1 MENPLLELQEYDNL
15 VQALKS
21 GKGPLQVTGTLDS
34 QKVHLMYE
42 LGEASAFAWK
52 LVVTYDDTRAKEIY
66 DDLRSFTSRVWL
78 YPAKDLLF
86 YSADIHGN
94 LMARQRIA
102 VLRRLMEDREGVVV
116 TTMDGLMDHLLPLK
130 YLREQSITVE
140 SGQVIDLDAWK
151 ECLIAMGYERVA
163 QVDGMGQFSIRGGIV
178 DIFPL
183 TEEVPVRIELWDDE
197 VDSIRTFD
205 LESQRSVE
213 QLENITIYPAA
224 EVVLSGEQL
233 AAGIRRLEKEEKTYE
248 KALREQH
255 KPEEAHR
262 IHTIIGELRSGLDEG
277 WRIGGLDAYIRYF
290 CPDTV
295 SFLEYFPQGE
305 SVIYLDEPAR
315 LKEKGETVEL
325 EFRESMVHRLE
336 KGYLLPGQTELLYP
350 AAEILARMQKPY
362 AVMLTGLDQKLPG
375 MKVNQKFSID
385 VKNVNSYQNSFEIL
399 IKDLTRWKKEGY
411 RVILLSASRT
421 RASRLAS
428 DLREYD
434 LRAYCPDGREGESG
448 NAGGEGS
455 GSADTGNPGAV
466 NTSVR
471 KVRPGE
477 ILVTYGNLHR
487 GFEYPLLKFVFITEG
502 DMFGVEKKRKRR
514 KKTNYQGKAIQSF
527 TELSVGD
534 YVVHEEHG
542 LGIYKGIEKV
552 ERDKVIKDYIKI
564 EYGDGGNLY
573 LPATRLES
581 IQKYAG
587 AEAKK
592 PKLNKLGGT
601 EWNKTKT
608 RVRGAVQEIAKDLV
622 KLYAAR
628 QEKAGFQYGTDTVW
642 QREFEE
648 LFPYDET
655 DDQMDAI
662 DAVKKDME
670 SRRIMDRLI
679 CGDVGYGKTEVALR
693 AAFKAVQDSK
703 QVVYLVPTTILAQQ
717 HYNTFVQ
724 RMKDFPVRVDMLSRF
739 CTPARQKRTLEDLRK
754 GMVDIVIGTHRVLSK
769 DMQFKD
775 LGLLIIDEEQRFGVA
790 HKEKIKHLKENV
802 DVLTLTATPIPRTLH
817 MSLAGIRD
825 MSVLEEPP
833 VDRTPIQTY
842 VMEYNEEMVREAIN
856 RELARNGQ
864 VYYVYNRVT
873 DIDEVAGRVQALVP
887 DAVVTFAHGQMREH
901 ELERIMADFI
911 NGEIDVLVSTTI
923 IETGLDIP
931 NANTMIIHD
940 ADRMGL
946 SQLYQLRGR
955 VGRSNRTS
963 YAFLMYKRDKLLR
976 EEAEKRLQAIR
987 EFTELGSGIKIAMRD
1002 LEIRGAGNV
1011 LGAEQHGHM
1020 EAVGYDLYCKM
1031 LNQAVLALKGETLEE
1046 DSYDTVVECDI
1057 DAYIPGR
1064 YIKNE
1069 YQKLD
1074 IYKRISA
1081 IETEE
1086 EYMDMQDELMD
1097 RFGDI
1102 PRSVENLLK
1111 IASIRAL
1118 AHQAYVTEVVINRQE
1133 VRLTMYQ
1140 KAKLQVEKIPDM
1152 VRSYKGDLKL
1162 VPGDV
1167 PSFHY
1172 IDRRNKNQDSLE
1184 MMGKAEEILKSMCG
1198 IRI

>member
-42 LGEASAFAWK
+42 LGEASAFSWK

-140 SGQVIDLDAWK
+140 SGQVIDLDVWK
-151 ECLIAMGYERVA
+151 ERLIAMGYERVA

-224 EVVLSGEQL
+224 EVVLSADQL

-305 SVIYLDEPAR
+305 SVIFLDEPAR

-448 NAGGEGS
+448 NAGGEGA

-608 RVRGAVQEIAKDLV
+608 RVRGAVQEIARDLV

-923 IETGLDIP
+923 IETGLIYPMPIP
-931 NANTMIIHD
+931 
-940 ADRMGL
+940 
-946 SQLYQLRGR
+946 
-955 VGRSNRTS
+955 
-963 YAFLMYKRDKLLR
+963 
-976 EEAEKRLQAIR
+976 
-987 EFTELGSGIKIAMRD
+987 
-1002 LEIRGAGNV
+1002 
-1011 LGAEQHGHM
+1011 
-1020 EAVGYDLYCKM
+1020 
-1031 LNQAVLALKGETLEE
+1031 
-1046 DSYDTVVECDI
+1046 
-1057 DAYIPGR
+1057 
-1064 YIKNE
+1064 
-1069 YQKLD
+1069 
-1074 IYKRISA
+1074 
-1081 IETEE
+1081 
-1086 EYMDMQDELMD
+1086 
-1097 RFGDI
+1097 
-1102 PRSVENLLK
+1102 
-1111 IASIRAL
+1111 
-1118 AHQAYVTEVVINRQE
+1118 
-1133 VRLTMYQ
+1133 
-1140 KAKLQVEKIPDM
+1140 
-1152 VRSYKGDLKL
+1152 
-1162 VPGDV
+1162 
-1167 PSFHY
+1167 
-1172 IDRRNKNQDSLE
+1172 
-1184 MMGKAEEILKSMCG
+1184 
-1198 IRI
+1198 

>member
-15 VQALKS
+15 VKALKS

-66 DDLRSFTSRVWL
+66 DDFRSFTSQVWL

-94 LMARQRIA
+94 LMTRQRIA
-102 VLRRLMEDREGVVV
+102 VLRHLMEDREGVVV
-116 TTMDGLMDHLLPLK
+116 TTMDGLMDHLMPIK

-140 SGQVIDLDAWK
+140 SGQIIDLDAWK
-151 ECLIAMGYERVA
+151 ERLIAMGYERMA

-213 QLENITIYPAA
+213 QLESITIYPAA
-224 EVVLSGEQL
+224 EVVLSGDQL
-233 AAGIRRLEKEEKTYE
+233 AAGIGRLEKEERTYG

-262 IHTIIGELRSGLDEG
+262 IHTIIEELRNGLDEG

-350 AAEILARMQKPY
+350 AAEVLARMQKPF

-434 LRAYCPDGREGESG
+434 LRAYCPDVLEAESG
-448 NAGGEGS
+448 NAGGDGTVSPDS
-455 GSADTGNPGAV
+455 GNTVSV
-466 NTSVR
+466 NTAVR
-471 KVRPGE
+471 KVQPGE

-552 ERDKVIKDYIKI
+552 ERDRVIKDYIKI

-587 AEAKK
+587 AEAKR
-592 PKLNKLGGT
+592 PKLNKLGGA

-608 RVRGAVQEIAKDLV
+608 KVRGAVQEIAKDLV

-769 DMQFKD
+769 DIQFKD

-833 VDRTPIQTY
+833 VDRMPIQTY

-1046 DSYDTVVECDI
+1046 DSYETVVECDI
-1057 DAYIPGR
+1057 DAYIPVS

-1102 PRSVENLLK
+1102 PHSVENLLK
-1111 IASIRAL
+1111 IAAIRAL
-1118 AHQAYVTEVVINRQE
+1118 AHRAYVTEVVINRQE

-1140 KAKLQVEKIPDM
+1140 KARLRVEKIPDL

-1184 MMGKAEEILKSMCG
+1184 MMGKAEEILKDIYG